1 VLLKFN
7 IFDNI
12 NNSNFYLN
20 YKIDSNINLLENVT
34 NLNKDFVNEIL
45 FTKSLDLNKN
55 LFPQQSNNLEVFDSL
70 TPVNNNFL
78 QTLSTPDFKLYYPE
92 PFIASP
98 SFNHEEV

>member
-1 VLLKFN
+1 LLKFN